1 MSGQTGQPDLS
12 GLLSGLLSNPAA
24 LSALSSLLAG
34 RMGNSAQGAG
44 GDCHDGG
51 RGDCREECPKAP
63 PLLPPTH
70 GGDCAPTGHG
80 GPFDGR
86 GQDKRGALLCAL
98 RPYLSPE
105 RCDMMDSLLRILEL
119 LELLRKRR

>member
-1 MSGQTGQPDLS
+1 MSAGTPQPDLS
-12 GLLSGLLSNPAA
+12 GLLNGLLSNPAA

-34 RMGNSAQGAG
+34 KMGGHPPAGQG
-44 GDCHDGG
+44 CCDGG
-51 RGDCREECPKAP
+51 REDCRDDCPKAP

-70 GGDCAPTGHG
+70 NGDCSPSGHG

-98 RPYLSPE
+98 RPYLSPQ